1 MRVFPSILC
10 CFFLFLFFFG
20 VVGLSFRTQG
30 NNYKI
35 YEHDKGRGRSNNCQW
50 GEVLRGAVG
59 ARKTE
64 VVVVMAVIVAGS
76 VCWLLICMLFVSFLG
91 LGLLQLGLFYMGH
104 TPRG

>member
-1 MRVFPSILC
+1 VCFPQFCVVFFS
-10 CFFLFLFFFG
+10 FG

-50 GEVLRGAVG
+50 VEVLRVEVLRGAVG